1 MKRLT
6 AALAIAL
13 SFACGRE
20 APPAKPAPPPSTA
33 APQPTVTFPTAA
45 PKMRSTPQKCDG
57 DGSYAAAL
65 DCFRMTSGFTFDV
78 KDSDVTGEG
87 AMNRPSPGGERLVIK
102 TKRAGTWS
110 AETKATGVVWTHDGK
125 RDTNEPAW
133 ADRIWQRT
141 TMFLDP
147 QKKEGTPQ
155 LAGSDGETNHYHFTD
170 ANSSVPYDVYVSKRD
185 GAITKMRM
193 GTFEMSIR

>member
-1 MKRLT
+1 MKRLA

-20 APPAKPAPPPSTA
+20 APPAKPAPQPPP

-45 PKMRSTPQKCDG
+45 PKMRSTPQKCGG

-78 KDSDVTGEG
+78 KDSDVTADG
-87 AMNRPSPGGERLVIK
+87 AMNRPVPGAERVVIK
-102 TKRAGTWS
+102 TKTAGTWT
-110 AETKATGVVWTHDGK
+110 AEAKATGVAWTHDGK
-125 RDTNEPAW
+125 HDSNEPAW

-147 QKKEGTPQ
+147 QKKEGAPQ
-155 LAGSDGETNHYHFTD
+155 LAASDAETNHYHFTD
-170 ANSSVPYDVYVSKRD
+170 ANNGTQYDVWVAKRD